1 MKKTLKK
8 LVLLMMAFTFMFSLN
23 LTVSAAS
30 QKQKALKAYANFM
43 ASQGSNVRFAIVYID
58 NDSVPELIRECN
70 RSFGLRVY
78 TYKNNKVTGLY
89 SNWDSNGYSETTA
102 FAYYP
107 KKSLFRIRSGTMFD
121 CYDYY
126 TLKNGKET
134 IALGYNQIG
143 EYYRF
148 NKGNTFDRTDISK
161 KEFQKR
167 LKKLVGN
174 KKLTTCTYY
183 KNTSANRKKIL
194 GYAGS
199 VPASIKL
206 NKSSSSVYVGKSIKL
221 KATVKGKSS
230 KVTWSSSNKKI
241 ATVSSSGKVTGKKA
255 GKVTIYAKAN
265 GKTGKCI
272 MTIR

>member
-1 MKKTLKK
+1 M
-8 LVLLMMAFTFMFSLN
+8 VLTFMFSLN
-23 LTVSAAS
+23 LTVNAAS
-30 QKQKALKAYANFM
+30 QKQKALKAYDKFM

-58 NDSVPELIRECN
+58 NDSVPELIRKCN
-70 RSFGLRVY
+70 GSFGLRVY
-78 TYKNNKVTGLY
+78 TYKNNRVTGLY
-89 SNWDSNGYSETTA
+89 STWENDDYSETTA

-107 KKSLFRIRSGTMFD
+107 KKSLFRIRSGLMFD

-126 TLKNGKET
+126 TLKNGQET
-134 IALGYNQIG
+134 IVLGYNQIG

-148 NKGNTFDRTDISK
+148 NKGDKYNRTDISK

-206 NKSSSSVYVGKSIKL
+206 NKSSSSVYIGKSIKL

-230 KVTWSSSNKKI
+230 KVTWSSSNKKV
-241 ATVSSSGKVTGKKA
+241 ATVSASGKVTGKKA
-255 GKVTIYAKAN
+255 GKVTICAKAN
-265 GKTGKCI
+265 GKTAKCTV
-272 MTIR
+272 TIKKPAKN